1 MTLPLVISYIFQLLG
16 MLSYFF
22 IGNWTSWM
30 LPCWISGFLLTF
42 VFYFL
47 DWGGFFHFLFFCL
60 FRVLPVAYGSSQA
73 RGPIWAIA
81 ASLYHSQSNAD
92 LSHICKLYRSSQQ
105 CWILN
110 PPNEAK
116 YWTCILMDDSRVH
129 SPWATMGTP
138 PFVCIGWR
146 CRAFWEGS
154 PL

>member
-1 MTLPLVISYIFQLLG
+1 MAC
-16 MLSYFF
+16 
-22 IGNWTSWM
+22 WM
-30 LPCWISGFLLTF
+30 SKFCEGQ
-42 VFYFL
+42 VQ
-47 DWGGFFHFLFFCL
+47 FLFYSLLQSQRLRPSLIDMRGIPFITEEMNEKPSVVTFL
-60 FRVLPVAYGSSQA
+60 GVFFMAVPVAYGSSQA